1 MSTLATTL
9 PELKE
14 ARVTT
19 KHAFTGRMCA
29 ASRDVET
36 KRPDSLFVDPLA
48 HKLAGTEGRGAPM
61 GSWILVPRTRRGD
74 DCLVEHYGRGCR
86 QLVLLGAGMDA
97 RAYRAFAPGADAP
110 PDARS
115 VTLDGLAV
123 FEVDQQTT
131 FDVKEPLVA
140 RAPLAVES
148 RRVVGTDFAKG
159 PTAWSDQL
167 LHCGF
172 DASVPTVWL
181 SVLRPRRVSRDFDR
195 GNNNK
200 SSPMGLVG
208 LAPRGAAV
216 LLTRGRR
223 RRAPARRREA
233 LRRRLGRLPRLHHAL
248 VRRRRR
254 RAGRCT
260 FPERQRRLRGPLA
273 PRGLPADAGEGPVVD
288 HRRPRVALPHARRPS
303 IRAHAGAVPRPEA
316 RAVRRGRQDE
326 LGDE

>member
-1 MSTLATTL
+1 MGRLSMSTLATTL

-86 QLVLLGAGMDA
+86 QLVLLGGGMDA

-181 SVLRPRRVSRDFDR
+181 SVLRPRRFSRDFDR
-195 GNNNK
+195 GNK
-200 SSPMGLVG
+200 QRIVTDVLGRSGSSRGCCITYERATSPRSCAPSGSSPPS
-208 LAPRGAAV
+208 ARPSS
-216 LLTRGRR
+216 TTPS
-223 RRAPARRREA
+223 RARSSTSASRREVH
-233 LRRRLGRLPRLHHAL
+233 L
-248 VRRRRR
+248 
-254 RAGRCT
+254 
-260 FPERQRRLRGPLA
+260 
-273 PRGLPADAGEGPVVD
+273 
-288 HRRPRVALPHARRPS
+288 S
-303 IRAHAGAVPRPEA
+303 
-316 RAVRRGRQDE
+316 
-326 LGDE
+326 

>member
-1 MSTLATTL
+1 MTTLATTL

-115 VTLDGLAV
+115 
-123 FEVDQQTT
+123 
-131 FDVKEPLVA
+131 PLTA
-140 RAPLAVES
+140 TQSPPRAPTVAQ
-148 RRVVGTDFAKG
+148 K
-159 PTAWSDQL
+159 AWA
-167 LHCGF
+167 
-172 DASVPTVWL
+172 AS
-181 SVLRPRRVSRDFDR
+181 S
-195 GNNNK
+195 
-200 SSPMGLVG
+200 
-208 LAPRGAAV
+208 
-216 LLTRGRR
+216 
-223 RRAPARRREA
+223 A
-233 LRRRLGRLPRLHHAL
+233 LRL
-248 VRRRRR
+248 
-254 RAGRCT
+254 
-260 FPERQRRLRGPLA
+260 
-273 PRGLPADAGEGPVVD
+273 
-288 HRRPRVALPHARRPS
+288 S
-303 IRAHAGAVPRPEA
+303 S
-316 RAVRRGRQDE
+316 
-326 LGDE
+326 